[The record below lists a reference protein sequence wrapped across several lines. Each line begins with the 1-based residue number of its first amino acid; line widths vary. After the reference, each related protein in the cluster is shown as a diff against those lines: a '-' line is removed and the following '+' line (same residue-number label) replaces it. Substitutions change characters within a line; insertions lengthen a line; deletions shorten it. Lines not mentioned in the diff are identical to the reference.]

1 MDNYNPF
8 QMVHQLR
15 AWVEESLSSPDTV
28 PLETATT
35 RYREIIKV
43 IDQLKK
49 LDIPISPDIKSE
61 KKSLEE
67 FISASKKIKKLTDL
81 SNELST
87 LARDI
92 DRHLKKLKGGKTS
105 SPKKLRVVFP
115 DGTVIFENKAVDTFI
130 KSFQYIGLEHVSELK
145 SIRSHGGHPIVSR
158 KENESAGQVRKID
171 GYFIETHSGTE
182 QKARY
187 IQDVAK
193 ALHLEI
199 SVELTDP

>member
-1 MDNYNPF
+1 MDNYDPF
-8 QMVHQLR
+8 QTVHQLR

-28 PLETATT
+28 ATATT

-67 FISASKKIKKLTDL
+67 FIRASEKIKKLTDL
-81 SNELST
+81 ANELST
-87 LARDI
+87 LSRDI
-92 DRHLKKLKGGKTS
+92 NRHLRKLEGGKTS
-105 SPKKLRVVFP
+105 SQKLRVIFS
-115 DGTVIFENKAVDTFI
+115 DGMVIFENKAVDTFI

-158 KENESAGQVRKID
+158 EENESAGQVRKID
-171 GYFIETHSGTE
+171 GYFIETHSSTE

-187 IQDVAK
+187 IQGVAK

-199 SVELTDP
+199 SVELIDS